1 MKDRMQVYYVKSRKA
16 WRFRM
21 VKDGE
26 IVFVS
31 NGEYVDAVEAKRVA
45 EKLNRECFAKG
56 YTVSILAASKL

>member
-1 MKDRMQVYYVKSRKA
+1 MQVYYVKRRKA

-31 NGEYVDAVEAKRVA
+31 NGEYADATEAKRVA

-56 YTVSILAASKL
+56 YVVTILAATAL